1 MANKSISQLTS
12 AAAVAETDLLATAI
26 VDGGSATGYATRKHT
41 VADVGAHI
49 GTTKTFAGLNTTSK
63 NLVGAAN
70 EVLSNFA
77 DEYDD
82 TATYAVGDIVVHEG
96 GLYKCITAVST
107 AESFDSTKWTKGTAA
122 DFFGGGDNGAQMQ
135 VIAEQHAVWSSTAP
149 SSFTSNSFSV
159 RSGDLI
165 IVAILKMPAKYTQIS
180 SQLFSNANDTLYT
193 FSFFAATNGTE
204 QFTANFS
211 DTQRTEVC
219 VLQIR
224 GATDASLQINT
235 VYTGSTQT
243 TSAITPPAGNSVT
256 FISRRYTNFG
266 GSSGMQLNTRQLAV
280 YEAKPVANGQWILAG
295 VNFCTF
301 NENNFVVSFDQA
313 TPYAIAGISLD
324 SATV

>member
-1 MANKSISQLTS
+1 MAFFR
-12 AAAVAETDLLATAI
+12 AT
-26 VDGGSATGYATRKHT
+26 
-41 VADVGAHI
+41 
-49 GTTKTFAGLNTTSK
+49 
-63 NLVGAAN
+63 
-70 EVLSNFA
+70 
-77 DEYDD
+77 
-82 TATYAVGDIVVHEG
+82 EG
-96 GLYKCITAVST
+96 N
-107 AESFDSTKWTKGTAA
+107 
-122 DFFGGGDNGAQMQ
+122 GGGTVIKSMQ
-135 VIAEQHAVWSSTAP
+135 VVDEQHAVWSSTAP

-165 IVAILKMPAKYTQIS
+165 IVAILNRGTVTMPARYTQIA
-180 SQLFSNANDTLYT
+180 SQLFSGANDTLYT

-235 VYTGSTQT
+235 VYTGSVQT
-243 TSAITPPAGNSVT
+243 TSVITPPAGNSVI
-256 FISRRYTNFG
+256 FIVQRYTAFQTR
-266 GSSGMQLNTRQLAV
+266 STMQASTRQIAF
-280 YEAKPVANGQWILAG
+280 YESRPIANGQWILAG

-324 SATV
+324 ATA